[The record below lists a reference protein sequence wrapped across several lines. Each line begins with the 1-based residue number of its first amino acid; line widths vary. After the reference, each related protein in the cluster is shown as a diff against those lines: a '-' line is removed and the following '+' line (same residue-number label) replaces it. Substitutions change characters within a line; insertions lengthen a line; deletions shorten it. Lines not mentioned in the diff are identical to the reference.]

1 METEIARAWSNLRA
15 VFGILSVSILAVSLL
30 VFMTIHRML
39 RPAQLIV
46 HGLEKCAMAS
56 CRPVFPVL
64 K

>member
-39 RPAQLIV
+39 HPAQLIV
-46 HGLEKCAMAS
+46 RGLEKMRQGDS
-56 CRPVFPVL
+56 YPQF
-64 K
+64 